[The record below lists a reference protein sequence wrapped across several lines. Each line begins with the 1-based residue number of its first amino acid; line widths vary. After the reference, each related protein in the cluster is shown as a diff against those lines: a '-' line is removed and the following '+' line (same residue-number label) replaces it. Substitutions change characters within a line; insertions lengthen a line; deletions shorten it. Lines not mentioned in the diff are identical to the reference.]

1 MKAKNWDLI
10 VTIIGKMM
18 SVGERIKFGANVPE
32 SYTNSIIVQLP
43 RFRTAQYYFHTMTGV
58 LVSSEGPPSYL
69 STE

>member
-1 MKAKNWDLI
+1 
-10 VTIIGKMM
+10 MM

-43 RFRTAQYYFHTMTGV
+43 RFRTVQYYFHTMTGV